1 MNNNLKRL
9 LNPRQIAV
17 IGGSAAEA
25 VVRQCNLIGY
35 TGEIWPVNPKRSAMG
50 GHRCYA
56 SVADL
61 PGAPD
66 AAFVA
71 VPREPTIEAVGQL
84 AAIGAGGVVCY
95 ASGFAEMGEAGRAD
109 QARLQAAMGDMAL
122 IGPNCY
128 GVLNYLDGVT
138 LWPDEHGGKRLERGA
153 AIIAQSGNISISLS
167 MQRRSVPLAYLI
179 ATGNQAGVTVPEY
192 IDTLLEDAR
201 VTAVGLH
208 LEGLDDVAAFSR
220 AALKALQKR
229 VPLVV
234 LKTGATALGSQITMS
249 HTSSL
254 AGADTLYDALFARLG
269 VMRVHSIPELLEAIK
284 FLSLVGPLPSGQIAS
299 ISCSGGE
306 AAIVADRAAAH
317 GLTMPPLLPQQA
329 ANLHA
334 VLGDR
339 VALSNPLDYHT
350 YIWDDEE
357 AQYGCF
363 HAMMGGAQAVTLKIL
378 DFPRLDICDPA
389 AWVKTGRAFARA
401 AVDRG
406 ARGVVVATM
415 PENLPEAV
423 AEPLLA
429 AGIAPMWGIEECLV
443 AIRGAAHV
451 YAAQQAVAEK
461 QALVPPTPLAHPASV
476 VRTLNEADS
485 KSLLGGFGIPTPRRA
500 VATGESA
507 VQTAVSLGFPVVVKV
522 LSEEIV
528 HKSDVGGVVVNV
540 RDEAEVETA
549 VSAMSHLSNQFLIEQ
564 MAAKP
569 VVEMIL
575 GLTRDPQ
582 FGLAL
587 VVGAGGI
594 LVELFQDSQTL
605 LLPTSHAEIA
615 NALSKLKI
623 APLLNGYRGQAG
635 VDKEGL
641 ITAVLNLARFA
652 EAYADRLIE
661 VDINPLFVYEEG
673 LTAVDAVVRMVTP

>member
-17 IGGSAAEA
+17 IGGAAAAA

-35 TGEIWPVNPKRSAMG
+35 TGEIWPVNPKRDEMS

-71 VPREPTIEAVGQL
+71 VPREPTIEAVAQL
-84 AAIGAGGVVCY
+84 AALGAGGVVCY
-95 ASGFAEMGEAGRAD
+95 ASGFAEMGEVGRTD

-192 IDTLLEDAR
+192 IETLLEDER

-254 AGADTLYDALFARLG
+254 AGADALYDALFARLG
-269 VMRVHSIPELLEAIK
+269 VLRVHSIPELLEAIK

-306 AAIVADRAAAH
+306 AAIVA
-317 GLTMPPLLPQQA
+317 
-329 ANLHA
+329 
-334 VLGDR
+334 
-339 VALSNPLDYHT
+339 
-350 YIWDDEE
+350 
-357 AQYGCF
+357 
-363 HAMMGGAQAVTLKIL
+363 
-378 DFPRLDICDPA
+378 
-389 AWVKTGRAFARA
+389 
-401 AVDRG
+401 
-406 ARGVVVATM
+406 
-415 PENLPEAV
+415 
-423 AEPLLA
+423 
-429 AGIAPMWGIEECLV
+429 
-443 AIRGAAHV
+443 
-451 YAAQQAVAEK
+451 
-461 QALVPPTPLAHPASV
+461 
-476 VRTLNEADS
+476 
-485 KSLLGGFGIPTPRRA
+485 
-500 VATGESA
+500 
-507 VQTAVSLGFPVVVKV
+507 
-522 LSEEIV
+522 
-528 HKSDVGGVVVNV
+528 
-540 RDEAEVETA
+540 
-549 VSAMSHLSNQFLIEQ
+549 
-564 MAAKP
+564 
-569 VVEMIL
+569 
-575 GLTRDPQ
+575 
-582 FGLAL
+582 
-587 VVGAGGI
+587 
-594 LVELFQDSQTL
+594 
-605 LLPTSHAEIA
+605 
-615 NALSKLKI
+615 
-623 APLLNGYRGQAG
+623 
-635 VDKEGL
+635 
-641 ITAVLNLARFA
+641 
-652 EAYADRLIE
+652 
-661 VDINPLFVYEEG
+661 
-673 LTAVDAVVRMVTP
+673 